1 MPNKIIAFPFSEITN
16 NQTINPTDL
25 FEVEN
30 ILEFQEICGK
40 IKDEK
45 GVVDFVMYM
54 KNKDI
59 LKNHNYSITESTR
72 NGKTVYRTYVNDPT
86 KKSGRRQIES
96 TTREN
101 LDKKIIIHYNLSAK
115 PKGHNFEEVYKDW
128 LFEYK
133 ESEVSGATV
142 QRINSDYIRFY
153 MSDEISK
160 KNVEELTTIYCK
172 NFLNKQIKKHGL
184 TRKALNNMKTILNNV
199 IWYSIEKK
207 YITENPLRD
216 MKIQSTFIQPEKKKA
231 DEEEVFN
238 YEEIELV
245 QKTILEEIETEK
257 DTAAY
262 AILLS
267 FQLGVRVGEL
277 ITLKWSD
284 IDENSVH
291 IQRMV
296 RTYRKVDRETLKPI
310 GKQIYEV
317 LPNTK
322 TPAGNRNIFLTD
334 KARSYLDEIKRLNK
348 ERGFS
353 NEYIFYQE
361 NGNRMNRQ
369 RVNTVLY
376 SYCDKVNIT
385 KKSSHKIR
393 KTFISN
399 LIENGFNPEVITKM
413 VGHEDYQTTLKS
425 YCRSLKK
432 RKQLENELNE
442 CCL

>member
-1 MPNKIIAFPFSEITN
+1 
-16 NQTINPTDL
+16 
-25 FEVEN
+25 
-30 ILEFQEICGK
+30 
-40 IKDEK
+40 
-45 GVVDFVMYM
+45 M
-54 KNKDI
+54 K
-59 LKNHNYSITESTR
+59 
-72 NGKTVYRTYVNDPT
+72 
-86 KKSGRRQIES
+86 
-96 TTREN
+96 
-101 LDKKIIIHYNLSAK
+101 A
-115 PKGHNFEEVYKDW
+115 
-128 LFEYK
+128 
-133 ESEVSGATV
+133 
-142 QRINSDYIRFY
+142 
-153 MSDEISK
+153 
-160 KNVEELTTIYCK
+160 
-172 NFLNKQIKKHGL
+172 
-184 TRKALNNMKTILNNV
+184 ILNGV

-216 MKIQSTFIQPEKKKA
+216 MKIQSTFIQPEKKKK

-245 QKTILEEIETEK
+245 KKAILEEIETEK

-284 IDENSVH
+284 IDENSIH

-310 GKQIYEV
+310 GNQIYEV
-317 LPNTK
+317 FPNTK

-353 NEYIFYQE
+353 NEFIFYQE

-425 YCRSLKK
+425 YCRSLKQ